1 VTEQQFGEHIDE
13 LRRKVTET
21 NHQTTPIT
29 KTAHANPQDRPV
41 ARQVSHIN
49 NNDVHETAQER
60 DGNSG
65 QHRTDVFAEFV
76 NGWRNLMSNN
86 DALSRRPRRKL
97 DVLSWGFG
105 E

>member
-1 VTEQQFGEHIDE
+1 MTEPQFAEHVDE

-21 NHQTTPIT
+21 NHQTTPNT

-41 ARQVSHIN
+41 AKQVCPMN
-49 NNDVHETAQER
+49 NNDVHETTEER

-65 QHRTDVFAEFV
+65 QHPTDVFAEFV